1 MEQYVA
7 SSKEAVLRRAYCLS
21 NAQARKWTLVIN
33 NPLEAGFTHECIC
46 ETLMRFFPDYFC
58 LADEIAKT
66 GTFHTHIFLYS
77 HSPIRFY
84 TLKNRFPIAHIEKA
98 YGSVQENRDYIL
110 KEGKWCKDGKA
121 ETKVEGSFYE
131 YGKMP
136 KQKEENSPKMS
147 QLLESIRSG
156 KDTVEILEETPEFA
170 FRIKE
175 IEILRETLLSDRYQ
189 RENRMLEVTYIF
201 GAAGTGK
208 TSGIY
213 QKHDPREICRVTNYR
228 VGKGISFDHYHG
240 QDVLVFEEFHS
251 QIPIEDMLNYLDIY
265 PLYLPARYTD
275 RTACYTK
282 VYLTSNIPLAE
293 QYPEIQRKQPETWKA
308 FLRRIHKVIMYGAD
322 GSITERGKPL

>member
-1 MEQYVA
+1 M
-7 SSKEAVLRRAYCLS
+7 
-21 NAQARKWTLVIN
+21 
-33 NPLEAGFTHECIC
+33 CI
-46 ETLMRFFPDYFC
+46 
-58 LADEIAKT
+58 
-66 GTFHTHIFLYS
+66 
-77 HSPIRFY
+77 
-84 TLKNRFPIAHIEKA
+84 
-98 YGSVQENRDYIL
+98 RDR

-189 RENRMLEVTYIF
+189 RENRMLEVAYIF

-213 QKHDPREICRVTNYR
+213 QKHDPRDVCRAVSYTHLDVYKRQGKRR
-228 VGKGISFDHYHG
+228 VS
-240 QDVLVFEEFHS
+240 
-251 QIPIEDMLNYLDIY
+251 
-265 PLYLPARYTD
+265 
-275 RTACYTK
+275 
-282 VYLTSNIPLAE
+282 
-293 QYPEIQRKQPETWKA
+293 
-308 FLRRIHKVIMYGAD
+308 
-322 GSITERGKPL
+322 

>member
-1 MEQYVA
+1 
-7 SSKEAVLRRAYCLS
+7 
-21 NAQARKWTLVIN
+21 
-33 NPLEAGFTHECIC
+33 
-46 ETLMRFFPDYFC
+46 
-58 LADEIAKT
+58 
-66 GTFHTHIFLYS
+66 
-77 HSPIRFY
+77 
-84 TLKNRFPIAHIEKA
+84 
-98 YGSVQENRDYIL
+98 
-110 KEGKWCKDGKA
+110 
-121 ETKVEGSFYE
+121 
-131 YGKMP
+131 
-136 KQKEENSPKMS
+136 
-147 QLLESIRSG
+147 
-156 KDTVEILEETPEFA
+156 
-170 FRIKE
+170 
-175 IEILRETLLSDRYQ
+175 
-189 RENRMLEVTYIF
+189 MLEVTYIF

-213 QKHDPREICRVTNYR
+213 QKHDPRDVCRVTNYR

-308 FLRRIHKVIMYGAD
+308 FLRRIHKVIMYGID

>member
-1 MEQYVA
+1 M
-7 SSKEAVLRRAYCLS
+7 S

-46 ETLMRFFPDYFC
+46 ETLMRFFSDYFC

-156 KDTVEILEETPEFA
+156 KDRPAYLQTHHAE
-170 FRIKE
+170 R
-175 IEILRETLLSDRYQ
+175 RRQ
-189 RENRMLEVTYIF
+189 RNRQT
-201 GAAGTGK
+201 TG
-208 TSGIY
+208 
-213 QKHDPREICRVTNYR
+213 H
-228 VGKGISFDHYHG
+228 
-240 QDVLVFEEFHS
+240 
-251 QIPIEDMLNYLDIY
+251 
-265 PLYLPARYTD
+265 AR
-275 RTACYTK
+275 
-282 VYLTSNIPLAE
+282 
-293 QYPEIQRKQPETWKA
+293 
-308 FLRRIHKVIMYGAD
+308 
-322 GSITERGKPL
+322 